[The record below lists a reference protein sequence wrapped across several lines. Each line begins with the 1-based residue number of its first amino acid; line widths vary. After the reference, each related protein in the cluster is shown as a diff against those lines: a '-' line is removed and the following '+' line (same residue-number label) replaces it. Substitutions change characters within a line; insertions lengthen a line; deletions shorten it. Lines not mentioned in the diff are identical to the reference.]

1 MSKPG
6 KGLITTSRMELVTT
20 AMNLLVA
27 GSSDAALLEAAK
39 QHAQGLSREVS
50 ELGQAIRTNAMNPDQ
65 LADLSAFLVILD
77 RHLAAWTGQA
87 ATLGSKELE
96 DVFKDAEA
104 SLRSFVQRLKAAD
117 AACASVYTGM
127 AGSGQ

>member
-77 RHLAAWTGQA
+77 RQLAAWTGQA

-96 DVFKDAEA
+96 KIFKEA
-104 SLRSFVQRLKAAD
+104 GSSLRAFVQRLKAPRLR
-117 AACASVYTGM
+117 
-127 AGSGQ
+127 